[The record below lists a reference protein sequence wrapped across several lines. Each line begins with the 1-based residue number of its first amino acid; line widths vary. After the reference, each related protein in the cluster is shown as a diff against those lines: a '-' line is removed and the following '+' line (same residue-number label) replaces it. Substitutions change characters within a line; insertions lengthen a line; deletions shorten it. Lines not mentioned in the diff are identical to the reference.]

1 MRQRAC
7 VTRLYVL
14 AEVAV
19 EVKMVVGVMGRAI
32 EEATKVA
39 DEVAVVD
46 ALERFRRRVG
56 LFAWASTSR
65 SSN

>member
-1 MRQRAC
+1 MCNA
-7 VTRLYVL
+7 L

-39 DEVAVVD
+39 HEVAVVD

-56 LFAWASTSR
+56 VFAWASTSR